1 VSHPSLAK
9 SLSALSAICLIA
21 ACSSNVVLPPYL
33 GGCMA
38 IGDASC
44 ASPDYGGGSISG
56 QPESGVSPEED
67 TGTLSDAGACGLGDL
82 ALLPASPACLPCISA
97 ASTLGCCQAA
107 LACSLD
113 PICAGRVACAS
124 LGGAQGVAS
133 CAVGTD
139 SNAVQFVQ
147 CLETNCSAPCSDIV
161 FALSADQ

>member
-1 VSHPSLAK
+1 M
-9 SLSALSAICLIA
+9 A
-21 ACSSNVVLPPYL
+21 ACSSKVVMPPDL

-44 ASPDYGGGSISG
+44 ASADFGGGSSSG
-56 QPESGVSPEED
+56 PPEGGVGPQED
-67 TGTLSDAGACGLGDL
+67 TGALSDAGACGLGDL
-82 ALLPASPACLPCISA
+82 TLLPASPACLPCISA

-124 LGGAQGVAS
+124 LGAQGVAS
-133 CAVGTD
+133 CSVGTD
-139 SNAVQFVQ
+139 PNEVQFVQ